1 LHHQLKYSEARR
13 DRNFGAAFS
22 FRSAGGSRRAA
33 DWRASLRECLVLF
46 RAWNLSGCDRLS
58 GVPYNN
64 PEIKMRNL
72 IVAACC
78 AALVGSVSVA
88 SAQTTGPAAQPTVK
102 ASDPV
107 NAQAKT
113 MKKKHKA
120 KKAAKPDAGMT
131 KDTK

>member
-1 LHHQLKYSEARR
+1 
-13 DRNFGAAFS
+13 
-22 FRSAGGSRRAA
+22 
-33 DWRASLRECLVLF
+33 
-46 RAWNLSGCDRLS
+46 
-58 GVPYNN
+58 
-64 PEIKMRNL
+64 MRNL

-88 SAQTTGPAAQPTVK
+88 SAQTTGPAAQPTTVK
-102 ASDPV
+102 ASDPM
-107 NAQAKT
+107 NAHAKT